1 MEAEGIHSIK
11 RLRRDKD
18 EENGDVESVGGLR
31 PWQNASSR
39 IIRVS
44 RVSGGKDRHSK
55 VWTTKGL
62 RDRRVRLSVSTAIQF
77 YDLQDRLGYDQP
89 SKAVDWLIKAADAA
103 IADLP
108 ELEGAFPVPPTMVL
122 PIRAN
127 LQERASAGE
136 QKISPSKSTCSSASE
151 TSKGSTL
158 SLSRYQ
164 ARERARHRT
173 AKEKENDEDA
183 SHHQNLITHSSF
195 TDLLNAGP
203 TVEVGDCG
211 TDFDQKHLRPQL
223 PSSTAD
229 YVGQAGMF
237 GQTHRIPHLL
247 PGYSTSL
254 MHLGNNPHMGMGM
267 MAYNAA
273 SAGEHQEM
281 QQFSFMQDHVIPVSA
296 PGVDY
301 DLNVSISSVFS
312 GFNRGTLQSNS
323 SHHHHLVDGPNLPF
337 FFGTTLPIAAA
348 EGASSEGQFHGGFN
362 GRLQVCCNE
371 THRHPKLK
379 GEGKG

>member
-1 MEAEGIHSIK
+1 M
-11 RLRRDKD
+11 
-18 EENGDVESVGGLR
+18 
-31 PWQNASSR
+31 
-39 IIRVS
+39 
-44 RVSGGKDRHSK
+44 
-55 VWTTKGL
+55 
-62 RDRRVRLSVSTAIQF
+62 
-77 YDLQDRLGYDQP
+77 
-89 SKAVDWLIKAADAA
+89 
-103 IADLP
+103 
-108 ELEGAFPVPPTMVL
+108 
-122 PIRAN
+122 
-127 LQERASAGE
+127 
-136 QKISPSKSTCSSASE
+136 CCSASE

-164 ARERARHRT
+164 ARERARHRA

-229 YVGQAGMF
+229 YVGQDGLF

-254 MHLGNNPHMGMGM
+254 MHLGNNPHMGRGGM

-301 DLNVSISSVFS
+301 DLNVSISSVF
-312 GFNRGTLQSNS
+312 
-323 SHHHHLVDGPNLPF
+323 
-337 FFGTTLPIAAA
+337 
-348 EGASSEGQFHGGFN
+348 
-362 GRLQVCCNE
+362 
-371 THRHPKLK
+371 
-379 GEGKG
+379 